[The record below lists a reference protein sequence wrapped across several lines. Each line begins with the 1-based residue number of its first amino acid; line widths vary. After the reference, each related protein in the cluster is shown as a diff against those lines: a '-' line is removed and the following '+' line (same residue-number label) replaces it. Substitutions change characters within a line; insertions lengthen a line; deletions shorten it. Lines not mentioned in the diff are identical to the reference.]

1 MPSIEVTI
9 RNDMGLEPD
18 EFQSLCEDI
27 FNEIV
32 DTTPVDTGYAQSRW
46 EINFP
51 NDNTCEISNDCD
63 YISYLEDGHS
73 KQAPNGMVD
82 IALQKFL

>member
-9 RNDMGLEPD
+9 SNDLGLEPD
-18 EFQSLCEDI
+18 EFQSLCDDI
-27 FNEIV
+27 YNEII
-32 DTTPVDTGYAQSRW
+32 DNTPVDTGYAQSRW
-46 EINFP
+46 EINFI